1 MQNRFYRRIPQS
13 NAKTNA
19 PKALKAQ
26 GRPDEAQACAYESGT
41 RRVRFVAAF
50 AQGKKPKSALSAAPT
65 TCTANLH
72 TSFFDTVGACTM

>member
-26 GRPDEAQACAYESGT
+26 GRPDEAQALRLRKRHQKSQVCGRLRPGQKAEISFVGSAHYMHCKFAY
-41 RRVRFVAAF
+41 FIF
-50 AQGKKPKSALSAAPT
+50 
-65 TCTANLH
+65 
-72 TSFFDTVGACTM
+72 